1 MADDL
6 SLAEV
11 CALAEVG
18 RHTVYRWRR
27 MGLLPTPRYW
37 NDGKGSGTRATFP
50 GDETRAAIARIK
62 KARKRGVSL
71 RELAKDGTSDD

>member
-1 MADDL
+1 M
-6 SLAEV
+6 SLADV
-11 CALAEVG
+11 CELAGVG

-50 GDETRAAIARIK
+50 GEATRAAIARIHQ
-62 KARKRGVSL
+62 ARQRGVSL
-71 RELAKDGTSDD
+71 RELAKDGRDDD